1 MYPRQVPRLLVVD
14 AAPPYWQES
23 CPNLCEALEN
33 FFSLA
38 CSLLGPSRAPLLSVY
53 MVQNQHECLLP
64 FVQMKG
70 NFLKLH
76 TCVTELRSIPKEGCI
91 RQKPDCL
98 KHAVEDG
105 LLQFKQYMRHV
116 TAAGPL
122 SSSSLEIT
130 ILTSQPGKQVV
141 KQLESGLSGTDLVS
155 LRRLQVVHITRSN
168 LTDMTDLEW
177 NTQTSSGERAELD
190 ENSILGTDIDLQTIE
205 NEVVCLENFFKAWL
219 QDHGTDK
226 EHLHLFLPSG
236 CLSSSAVTKKSLMC
250 LKCDVQD
257 RLLNPTQLPGT
268 ADASIKTDSARD
280 FQSSK
285 KTIVNQSALLYKLRV
300 IKALKSDGVCESVF
314 YGLPLIIRPTS
325 CWQLDWDELETNHQS
340 FHALCHALLKRDWM
354 LLVRSEP
361 LSTGHSWNITVNS
374 YYVIL
379 PSASLTLLLKPVAV
393 RELLLPCDLPTLSEN
408 PQEVALR
415 KVESA
420 LDSLDIEPIYNPLTI
435 QNNLYKHLRGLLSR
449 NVHRQQVQ
457 PAQRKEQRPKEP
469 PQPRQLQSRQYQ
481 NKVKAA
487 VAPLPMTH
495 PPANQPKSFR
505 PALAMNSC
513 YDLTLFSD
521 DDEFLTGL

>member
-1 MYPRQVPRLLVVD
+1 IMYPRQVPRLLVVD

-155 LRRLQVVHITRSN
+155 LRRLQVVHITRIGLLKNVTAFSPV
-168 LTDMTDLEW
+168 ECKHI
-177 NTQTSSGERAELD
+177 A

-236 CLSSSAVTKKSLMC
+236 CLSSNVLFKEDAVVC

-449 NVHRQQVQ
+449 N
-457 PAQRKEQRPKEP
+457 PEWTIAGSSYCYSSEDIP
-469 PQPRQLQSRQYQ
+469 LQSRQYQ